1 MLVHTSIM
9 EAIMKGKTIKELKL
23 GDNAE
28 FAKTITE
35 TDVYLYA
42 GITGDIN
49 PAHINETVAKESMF
63 KGRIAHGMLTAGLVS
78 AVLGVQLPGP
88 GTIYLSQELRFTAPV
103 RFGDTIK
110 ATVTVVEI
118 IEEKNRVKLE
128 TICTNQ
134 NGDIVLK
141 GFALVMPPR

>member
-1 MLVHTSIM
+1 
-9 EAIMKGKTIKELKL
+9 MKGKTIKEIQI
-23 GDNAE
+23 GDKA
-28 FAKTITE
+28 FFQKTITE

-49 PAHINETVAKESMF
+49 PAHINQEVSKDTMF

-88 GTIYLSQELRFTAPV
+88 GTIYMGQELKFTAPV

-110 ATVTVVEI
+110 AEVEVI
-118 IEEKNRVKLE
+118 ERIEEKNRLKLN

-134 NGDIVLK
+134 NGDVVLK
-141 GFALVMPPR
+141 GVATVMPPK